1 MHSTSAHPKRRLE
14 WWLGLIPMMAFT
26 VLVLPTS
33 TIGAQ
38 GHAPAGD
45 PRNGKTVYLRVGCH
59 RCHGTMGQGGF
70 GGRLAPNTIPAPVF
84 TIYVRK
90 GKRHPD
96 DDPNWSGMPPYS
108 EKFISDSELADIYA
122 YLASI
127 PPPAPVESIPLL
139 SP

>member
-1 MHSTSAHPKRRLE
+1 MNKISRNSKRPLE
-14 WWLGLIPMMAFT
+14 SSLWLIPVVTFA
-26 VLVLPTS
+26 VLFLPTS
-33 TIGAQ
+33 TVEAQ
-38 GHAPAGD
+38 GNAPAGN
-45 PRNGKTVYLRVGCH
+45 PQNGKTVYLNVGCH

-90 GKRHPD
+90 GKRSPD
-96 DDPNWSGMPPYS
+96 ADPNWSGMPPYS
-108 EKFISDSELADIYA
+108 EKFISDSELADIHA

-139 SP
+139 NN